1 MRGSRLKPG
10 VPWGRIFPLLSPG
23 QLARRYGI
31 ISVSPRF
38 FCEMILNES
47 FSSVGGSPTLS
58 TEIEAVRGMLQSVG
72 KVAVFTGAGMSAESG
87 IPTFRGDGGLWR
99 GRRPEEWATPQAFM
113 QSPEEVREFY
123 QWRRGIVEEAQPHAG
138 HLALGKWSSGDSHH
152 VEIVTQNVDGLHQRS
167 GCSRVWELHGSL
179 WSQHC
184 HDCGTQES
192 DLEKTHCPCG
202 GRLRPSVVWFGEGLP
217 SEVWAESERAMR
229 ESELVLVIGTSAVVY
244 PAAGLVG
251 MAAGVGI
258 PVVEINPQPAL
269 DSQTICITG
278 TAAQVLPILLE

>member
-38 FCEMILNES
+38 FCEMILSDS
-47 FSSVGGSPTLS
+47 FSSFGRSPTLS

-72 KVAVFTGAGMSAESG
+72 KVTVFTGAGMSAESG

-99 GRRPEEWATPQAFM
+99 GRKPEEWATPEAFM

-138 HLALGKWSSGDSHH
+138 HLALGRWSSGDSHH

-179 WSQHC
+179 WAQHC
-184 HDCGTQES
+184 HDCGTPEVIS
-192 DLEKTHCPCG
+192 EKLTAPVGGDCGPQSSGLARACRQMSGQSRNGPCG
-202 GRLRPSVVWFGEGLP
+202 SQSSSWSLELLQWF
-217 SEVWAESERAMR
+217 
-229 ESELVLVIGTSAVVY
+229 
-244 PAAGLVG
+244 
-251 MAAGVGI
+251 
-258 PVVEINPQPAL
+258 
-269 DSQTICITG
+269 
-278 TAAQVLPILLE
+278 ILLQGLWVWLPEWEFP